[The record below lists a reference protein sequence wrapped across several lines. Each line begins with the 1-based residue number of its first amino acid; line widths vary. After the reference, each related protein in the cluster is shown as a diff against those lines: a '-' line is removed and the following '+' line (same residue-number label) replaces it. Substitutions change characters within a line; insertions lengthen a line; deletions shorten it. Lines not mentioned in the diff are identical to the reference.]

1 DGDGGTKPTVTGVTV
16 TAAAETVAKG
26 GSLQF
31 TAAVAGTG
39 NPVQSVTWSIATTG
53 IASGTAIN
61 TEGLLTVAADESKTS
76 IEVKA
81 ASTLDSG
88 KSGTKSVSVTGTGG
102 EETPT
107 GGEETPTGGEET
119 PRYRLVSMGYNYS
132 STEYYLMAYSQWTD
146 DEHYTQNTTTSSSTY
161 LSESTAVRDG
171 NTTTTTSETTIYN
184 GSAEVQSRLTSNSTA
199 IQSGSTTTTTT
210 ETITYDASNVEQSRT
225 AYTQTV
231 TYYAPIFPQVYI
243 LESTRYVNGSTDT
256 TTTYTITTLP
266 AEGAFACYK
275 STATDGSYTIYK
287 VPATGNANTYSYNA
301 SDELITSTVYQNEAP
316 RELVPGFVFN
326 GWTSTTVASGS
337 TTTNV
342 YSAINVQQTAT
353 GFECDVENGSITY
366 HYVYERIN

>member
-1 DGDGGTKPTVTGVTV
+1 V
-16 TAAAETVAKG
+16 
-26 GSLQF
+26 
-31 TAAVAGTG
+31 
-39 NPVQSVTWSIATTG
+39 
-53 IASGTAIN
+53 
-61 TEGLLTVAADESKTS
+61 LTVAADESKTS

-81 ASTLDSG
+81 ASTVDGG

-107 GGEETPTGGEET
+107 GGEETP
-119 PRYRLVSMGYNYS
+119 RYRLVSMGYNNG
-132 STEYYLMAYSQWTD
+132 STEYLMTYSAWTD

-184 GSAEVQSRLTSNSTA
+184 GSAEVQSRSTSNSTA
-199 IQSGSTTTTTT
+199 IQNGSTTTTTA

-266 AEGAFACYK
+266 AEGAFTCYK